1 MKKIIVQFLL
11 LVSIFALSSSAFAFQ
26 TIYIVR
32 HAEKVD
38 ESRDPELSLKGQKR
52 AVDLALLLRD
62 AQVKRIF
69 VTEFKRTLSTAQK
82 LAEQNQITTQVIPGK
97 EIDKLIAALQ
107 AESDN
112 ALVVGHSNTVP
123 AILKALGMADV
134 KNVEDHEYD
143 RLVIVHLSKTSA
155 PVFDI
160 LRY

>member
-1 MKKIIVQFLL
+1 MKKIISQFLL
-11 LVSIFALSSSAFAFQ
+11 SAFILALSSSAFAFQ

-38 ESRDPELSLKGQKR
+38 ESRDPELSLQGQKR
-52 AVDLALLLRD
+52 AVNLALLLRD

-69 VTEFKRTLSTAQK
+69 VTEFKRTMSTAQK
-82 LAEQNQITTQVIPGK
+82 MAEQNQITPQVIPGK
-97 EIDKLIAALQ
+97 EIDKLIADLH

-123 AILKALGMADV
+123 SILKALGMTDV
-134 KNVEDHEYD
+134 KYIEDNEYD

-155 PVFDI
+155 PVFNI